1 MVPIP
6 AAIMK
11 GFPPSTPF
19 PQNPFFTPKKP
30 VVCTGFAVRATS
42 LSLENPKRHSEYFC
56 TMISV
61 DRIDK
66 QGYLRARW
74 IPRDLPVWNVLSAL
88 LGELGRLAHESS
100 HPPAPAASQHNH

>member
-1 MVPIP
+1 
-6 AAIMK
+6 
-11 GFPPSTPF
+11 
-19 PQNPFFTPKKP
+19 
-30 VVCTGFAVRATS
+30 
-42 LSLENPKRHSEYFC
+42 
-56 TMISV
+56 MISV